1 MKIAVV
7 SDTHSL
13 EVPEKII
20 NDLKTMDLIVHAG
33 DFCSIKDL
41 ERFSKIKE
49 FKAVYGNMDDE
60 SVRKKLPEKII
71 FDIEGFKI
79 GVYHG
84 DGAPKGMIDRIKAR
98 FVHDKV
104 DVIIFGHS
112 HVPMNEKAGNILFF
126 NPGSLTDTVRA
137 PYRSYGILQ
146 IQPGKIVGKVMKVD

>member
-13 EVPEKII
+13 EVPVKII

-33 DFCSIKDL
+33 DFCSMKDL
-41 ERFSKIKE
+41 EQFSKIKE
-49 FKAVYGNMDDE
+49 LKAVYGNMDDQ

-71 FDIEGFKI
+71 FEVEGFKI

-84 DGAPKGMIDRIKAR
+84 DGAPKGMIDRIKAK
-98 FVHDKV
+98 FAQDKV

-112 HVPMNEKAGNILFF
+112 HVPMNEKDGNILFF
-126 NPGSLTDTVRA
+126 NPGSLTDTIRA
-137 PYRSYGILQ
+137 PYRSYGVLQ
-146 IQPGKIVGKVMKVD
+146 IQSGKISGKVMKVD